1 MKNLKSLV
9 LSAMLIAIGI
19 ILPFFTGQI
28 EYFGERLLPMHLPV
42 FLAGLIC
49 SWKYGAAV
57 GFTMPLLRSFIF
69 HRPALYPDAVVMML
83 ELAAYGFVSGII
95 YNKAPKRNIL
105 WVYIS
110 LVSAMLAGRLVW
122 GIVKALLLGTG
133 KFGLRVFITS
143 GFVSALPG
151 IILQLVLIPAIMVI
165 IEKLKPRA

>member
-1 MKNLKSLV
+1 
-9 LSAMLIAIGI
+9 
-19 ILPFFTGQI
+19 
-28 EYFGERLLPMHLPV
+28 
-42 FLAGLIC
+42 
-49 SWKYGAAV
+49 SWKYGALV

-69 HRPALYPDAVVMML
+69 HRPMLYPDAVVMML

-143 GFVSALPG
+143 GFISALPG
-151 IILQLVLIPAIMVI
+151 IILQLVLIPVIMVI